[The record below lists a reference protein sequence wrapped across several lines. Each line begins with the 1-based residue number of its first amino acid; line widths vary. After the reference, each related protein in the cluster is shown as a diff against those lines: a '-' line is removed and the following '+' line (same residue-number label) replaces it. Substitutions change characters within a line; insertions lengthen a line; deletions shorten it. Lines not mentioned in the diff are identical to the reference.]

1 MADFGKVFD
10 GITIYW
16 KRIMD
21 DKRLILVTGATGYVG
36 GRLIPRLL
44 EAGHRV
50 RVITRDS
57 RHVSGR
63 SWLDQVEVVQG
74 DVLKAATLNTA
85 LDGVD
90 VAYYLV
96 HSISARANFAE
107 QDAKAAHNFAQA
119 AQTHKLKQIIY
130 LGGLGDSSED
140 LSEHLESRHEV
151 GDILRAYATPVTEF
165 RAAVVVGAGSIS
177 FEMVRY
183 LTERLPVMIT
193 PKWLYTRTQPIA
205 IDDVLAYLVA
215 ALDTPESFNQVV
227 EIGGADSMPY
237 IDMMMRYADAVHLL
251 RYAIPVPLLAPK
263 LSSYW
268 VHLVTPI
275 SWDIAE
281 PLIESLEH
289 DVVVTNNKAKQLFP
303 NIQPKGY
310 DESVRQALKELDAKH
325 VETSWLD
332 STADIWESDEPYTFV
347 EKRGMNIE
355 QRTVDVDATPD
366 AIFDKLNTIGGQ
378 NGWFVL
384 NQLWHLRGLA
394 DRLMGGV
401 GNRRTRRDPRHLRVG
416 DTLDFWRVENI
427 IPAKMI
433 LLRAEMKLPGEGWLR
448 FDLEPQGNGKT
459 QLKQTAYFAPRGFA
473 GWGYWTMLFVF
484 HKIIFDGMIAQI
496 KALAEQSDD
505 ESKVIAPTSH
515 ARRIAPVAITA
526 TIFVAV
532 AAIASVLLRPRN

>member
-1 MADFGKVFD
+1 
-10 GITIYW
+10 
-16 KRIMD
+16 MD
-21 DKRLILVTGATGYVG
+21 ENKLILVTGATGYVG

-44 EAGHRV
+44 EAGHKV
-50 RVITRDS
+50 RVITRDA

-63 SWLDQVEVVQG
+63 SWLEQVEVVEG
-74 DVLKAATLNTA
+74 DVLQAQTLNTA
-85 LDGVD
+85 LDGVH

-96 HSISARANFAE
+96 HSISAHSNFAE
-107 QDAKAAHNFAQA
+107 RDAKAAHNFAQA
-119 AQTHKLKQIIY
+119 AQTHQLEQIIY
-130 LGGLGDSSED
+130 LGGLGDSSEE

-151 GDILRAYATPVTEF
+151 GEILRAYATPVTEF
-165 RAAVVVGAGSIS
+165 RAAVIVGAGSVS

-205 IDDVLAYLVA
+205 VDDVLAYLVD
-215 ALDTPESFNQVV
+215 ALNVPESHNQIV
-227 EIGGADSMPY
+227 EIGGKDAMPY
-237 IDMMMRYADAVHLL
+237 IDMLMRYAKSVHL
-251 RYAIPVPLLAPK
+251 RRWAIPVPLLAPK

-268 VHLVTPI
+268 VHLVTPV
-275 SWDIAE
+275 SWDIAQ
-281 PLIESLEH
+281 PLIVSLEH
-289 DVVVTNNKAKQLFP
+289 EVVVTDDSARRLFP
-303 NIQPKGY
+303 EIHPMGY
-310 DESVRQALKELDAKH
+310 DESVQQALKETDAKR

-355 QRTVDVDATPD
+355 QRTVDIDATPE

-401 GNRRTRRDPRHLRVG
+401 GNRFTRRDAMHLRVG

-427 IPAKMI
+427 QPAKMI
-433 LLRAEMKLPGEGWLR
+433 LLRAEMKLPGKGWLR
-448 FDLEPQGNGKT
+448 FDLEPQANGKT

-473 GWGYWTMLFVF
+473 GWVYWTMLFVF
-484 HKIIFDGMIAQI
+484 HKVIFDGMVAQI
-496 KALAEQSDD
+496 KALAEQADN
-505 ESKVIAPTSH
+505 EPKPVVTSH
-515 ARRIAPVAITA
+515 RVVPIAITA
-526 TIFVAV
+526 TVFVALG
-532 AAIASVLLRPRN
+532 AIVTVLLRPRS